1 MKKILEKNGFTPSEI
16 SDFMSNALLIKCPKK
31 TILLHEG
38 DICRTFY
45 CATKGI
51 FRAGFTDNDGVEH
64 TRTFFSYD
72 TSPIILSYS
81 SFIFQ
86 KPSISFL
93 DTIEDGEVLT
103 WPFDFMNNLQETSFK
118 WLRFFKRQIDGTFAL
133 REIKELQT
141 YTFSAEERYLA
152 FFEQSPDL
160 ANRIPLHYIASYIGI
175 TPEALSRIRGRI
187 AKKNKLF

>member
-1 MKKILEKNGFTPSEI
+1 MEKILEKNGFTPSEV
-16 SDFMSNALLIKCPKK
+16 SDFMSNALRIKCPKK
-31 TILLHEG
+31 MVLLQEG
-38 DICRTFY
+38 EVCRHFY
-45 CATKGI
+45 YATKGI
-51 FRAGFTDNDGVEH
+51 FRAGFTDKDAVEH
-64 TRTFFSYD
+64 TRTFFSD
-72 TSPIILSYS
+72 NTSPIIMSYS

-93 DTIEDGEVLT
+93 DTIEDGEVLSWT
-103 WPFDFMNNLQETSFK
+103 FDFMNNLQETNFK
-118 WLRFFKRQIDGTFAL
+118 WLRFFKHQIDGTFAL

-175 TPEALSRIRGRI
+175 TPEALSRIRGRL
-187 AKKNKLF
+187 AKKNTP